1 MAGSSRTRQRADAP
15 APRSERRRP
24 IWPAVGLG
32 AAFLLK
38 LVVVFQL
45 KDHPLLQPDAG
56 LDTTA
61 YVDLAR
67 RVIGGDAGLGPGLYY
82 VSPLYIYFL
91 AIAYGVTK
99 SFTAVRVIQAALGT
113 VAIACVFVTA
123 REWFGRR
130 AAWIAATA
138 AALCGVLTFYEVLL
152 LQSAIDGVLTA
163 TALLALTFALRGRG
177 DGWYVTAG
185 AIFGLQTLNRPN
197 ILVPALAVVLIL
209 VLLRRVKVAT
219 WLAAGLALGLA
230 PATVRNLVVADE
242 WSLVSSHGGLNFYIG
257 NHEGATGLYEIV
269 PGVRPGIEGQRDDTR
284 RVAEAAVGHPL
295 DDAEVSAYFFGLGRS
310 WILANPGRAL
320 ALMTRKLLLVFH
332 ADHVPLPS
340 SYLFFADDAHT
351 LLRWLVVNPWL
362 IVPLG
367 LVGLVATMPRERRTE
382 FLVWASFV
390 PSYAAAVAV
399 FFVAERYRV
408 PIFVPLAVG
417 TGALIDRMIAAV
429 SSPDRG
435 SKRWLAMASAAAV
448 LLLALVQW
456 PVALSDSREGDRVR
470 MAMREAEAGRYDD
483 AERWGVLA
491 MQASTSPDFVR
502 ATVGHG
508 LVGAGQAARAL
519 PYLQQARS
527 HGAQDPQL
535 LVDLASALK
544 GTGDTAGALSV
555 LQTAQ
560 FPPGTDVTL
569 QLQAGRLAA
578 TLGASELAEH
588 QFRDV
593 VRVRPDLAEAWA
605 QLGFTRLTRGQVG
618 DAAQALSEATRLN
631 PRDAVALGGLA
642 VCELRLGKRDEALV
656 HAAAALAIDPHEA
669 LASQVVAAIKT
680 GREGGASR

>member
-1 MAGSSRTRQRADAP
+1 M
-15 APRSERRRP
+15 
-24 IWPAVGLG
+24 
-32 AAFLLK
+32 
-38 LVVVFQL
+38 
-45 KDHPLLQPDAG
+45 
-56 LDTTA
+56 
-61 YVDLAR
+61 
-67 RVIGGDAGLGPGLYY
+67 GLGPGLYY

-91 AIAYGVTK
+91 AIAYGLTK

-152 LQSAIDGVLTA
+152 LQSGIDGVLTA
-163 TALLALTFALRGRG
+163 AGLLALTFALRGHG
-177 DGWYVTAG
+177 DWWYVTAG
-185 AIFGLQTLNRPN
+185 AIFGVQTLNRPN
-197 ILVPALAVVLIL
+197 VLVPALAFVLIL
-209 VLLRRVKVAT
+209 LLLRRVKVAA

-257 NHEGATGLYEIV
+257 NHAGATGLYEIV

-295 DDAEVSAYFFGLGRS
+295 NDAEVSAYFFGLGRS
-310 WILANPGRAL
+310 WMLANPGSAL
-320 ALMTRKLLLVFH
+320 ALLTRKFLLVFH

-340 SYLFFADDAHT
+340 SYVFFADDANT

-367 LVGLVATMPRERRTE
+367 LVGLVAAMPRERRTE

-390 PSYAAAVAV
+390 PCYAAAVAV

-408 PIFVPLAVG
+408 PIFIPLAVG
-417 TGALIDRMIAAV
+417 TGALIDRVIAAA
-429 SSPDRG
+429 SSPDAA
-435 SKRWLAMASAAAV
+435 SKRWLAMASGAAV
-448 LLLALVQW
+448 VLLALVQW

-470 MAMREAEAGRYDD
+470 MAMREAEAGRYDE
-483 AERWGVLA
+483 AERWAALA
-491 MQASTSPDFVR
+491 IQASTSPDFVQ

-508 LVGAGQAARAL
+508 LAGAGQAARAL

-527 HGAQDPQL
+527 HGAHDPQL

-555 LQTAQ
+555 LQAAQ

-569 QLQAGRLAA
+569 ELQAGRLAA
-578 TLGASELAEH
+578 TLGASDLA
-588 QFRDV
+588 QGLFRDV
-593 VRVRPDLAEAWA
+593 VRVRPDLADAWA
-605 QLGFTRLTRGQVG
+605 QLGFNLLMRGDVDEAARALG
-618 DAAQALSEATRLN
+618 DAVRLN

-642 VCELRLGKRDEALV
+642 VCELRLGKRDEALA
-656 HAAAALAIDPHEA
+656 HATAALAIDPHEA
-669 LASQVVAAIKT
+669 LASQVVAALKI
-680 GREGGASR
+680 GREGTASR

>member
-1 MAGSSRTRQRADAP
+1 MA
-15 APRSERRRP
+15 
-24 IWPAVGLG
+24 VV
-32 AAFLLK
+32 FLLK
-38 LVVVFQL
+38 LLVVLQL

-67 RVIGGDAGLGPGLYY
+67 RVIGGDIGLGPGLYY

-91 AIAYGVTK
+91 ALAYGVTK

-113 VAIACVFVTA
+113 VTVACIYLMA

-130 AAWIAATA
+130 AGWIAAAA

-177 DGWYVTAG
+177 DWWYATAG

-209 VLLRRVKVAT
+209 LMIRRVKVAT

-230 PATVRNLVVADE
+230 PATVRNLVVAHE

-295 DDAEVSAYFFGLGRS
+295 DDAGVSEYFFGLGRS
-310 WILANPGRAL
+310 WILANPGSAL

-340 SYLFFADDAHT
+340 SYLFFADDAET
-351 LLRWLVVNPWL
+351 ALRWLVVNPWL

-367 LVGLVATMPRERRTE
+367 LVGLVAAMPREQRTE

-390 PSYAAAVAV
+390 PCYAAAVAV

-417 TGALIDRMIAAV
+417 TGALIDRAIASA
-429 SSPDRG
+429 SSPDPG
-435 SKRWLAMASAAAV
+435 STRWLAMASGAAV

-470 MAMREAEAGRYDD
+470 MAMRAADAGRYDE
-483 AERWGVLA
+483 AERWAAIAVR
-491 MQASTSPDFVR
+491 ASTSPERVQ

-508 LVGAGQAARAL
+508 LVAAGQPARAL
-519 PYLQQARS
+519 PYLRQAS
-527 HGAQDPQL
+527 AHGWRDPQL
-535 LVDLASALK
+535 VVDLATAMK

-555 LQTAQ
+555 LQAAQ
-560 FPPGTDVTL
+560 FPQGADVTL
-569 QLQAGRLAA
+569 TLQAGRLAA
-578 TLGASELAEH
+578 TLGASELAEQH
-588 QFRDV
+588 FRDV

-618 DAAQALSEATRLN
+618 DAAQALSEATRLD

-642 VCELRLGKRDEALV
+642 VCELRLGKRA
-656 HAAAALAIDPHEA
+656 
-669 LASQVVAAIKT
+669 
-680 GREGGASR
+680 GGARACGRGARDRSARGAREPGGRGAQNRARRRRLAVRSSCTHERKEY

>member
-1 MAGSSRTRQRADAP
+1 MAGNAGKRPKADAR
-15 APRSERRRP
+15 RSRPERRLP
-24 IWPAVGLG
+24 IWPTVALG
-32 AAFLLK
+32 VAFFLK

-45 KDHPLLQPDAG
+45 KAHPLLQPDAG

-67 RVIGGDAGLGPGLYY
+67 RVISGDVGLGPGLYY

-91 AIAYGVTK
+91 AIAYGLTK

-113 VAIACVFVTA
+113 VAISCVFVTA

-130 AAWIAATA
+130 AAWVAGTT

-152 LQSAIDGVLTA
+152 LQSAVDGVLTA
-163 TALLALTFALRGRG
+163 AGLLALTFALRGRG

-197 ILVPALAVVLIL
+197 VLVPALALVLML
-209 VLLRRVKVAT
+209 LLLRRVKVAT
-219 WLAAGLALGLA
+219 WLVAGLALGLA
-230 PATVRNLVVADE
+230 PATVRNVVVAHE
-242 WSLVSSHGGLNFYIG
+242 LSLVSSHGGLNFYIG
-257 NHEGATGLYEIV
+257 NHAGATGLYEIV

-284 RVAEAAVGHPL
+284 HVAEAAVGHPL
-295 DDAEVSAYFFGLGRS
+295 NDAEVSDYFFALGRS
-310 WILANPGRAL
+310 WIVANPASAL
-320 ALMTRKLLLVFH
+320 ALFARKFLLVFH

-340 SYLFFADDAHT
+340 SCVFFADDAHT

-367 LVGLVATMPRERRTE
+367 LVGLVAAMPRERRTE

-390 PSYAAAVAV
+390 PCYAAAVAV

-408 PIFVPLAVG
+408 PIFIPLAVG
-417 TGALIDRMIAAV
+417 TGALIDRGIAAA
-429 SSPDRG
+429 SSPDPA
-435 SKRWLAMASAAAV
+435 SKRWLAIAGAGSV

-470 MAMREAEAGRYDD
+470 MAMREAEAGRYDE
-483 AERWGVLA
+483 AERWGALA
-491 MQASTSPDFVR
+491 IQASTSPDRVQ

-508 LVGAGQAARAL
+508 LVRAGEAARAL

-527 HGAQDPQL
+527 RGVQDPQL

-555 LQTAQ
+555 LQAAQ

-578 TLGASELAEH
+578 ALGASDLAER
-588 QFRDV
+588 QFQAV
-593 VRVRPDLAEAWA
+593 VRVRP
-605 QLGFTRLTRGQVG
+605 
-618 DAAQALSEATRLN
+618 
-631 PRDAVALGGLA
+631 
-642 VCELRLGKRDEALV
+642 
-656 HAAAALAIDPHEA
+656 
-669 LASQVVAAIKT
+669 
-680 GREGGASR
+680 

>member
-1 MAGSSRTRQRADAP
+1 MPSKTGSR
-15 APRSERRRP
+15 
-24 IWPAVGLG
+24 IWAAAGLG

-38 LVVVFQL
+38 LVVVLQL
-45 KDHPLLQPDAG
+45 RDHPLLQPDAG

-67 RVIGGDAGLGPGLYY
+67 RVIGGDIGLGPGLYY

-91 AIAYGVTK
+91 ALAYGLTK

-113 VAIACVFVTA
+113 VSIACVFVMA

-152 LQSAIDGVLTA
+152 LQSGIDGVLTA
-163 TALLALTFALRGRG
+163 AGLLALTFALRGRG
-177 DGWYVTAG
+177 DRWYVAAG

-197 ILVPALAVVLIL
+197 ILVPVVAFVLIL
-209 VLLRRVKVAT
+209 LLLRRVKVAV

-230 PATVRNLVVADE
+230 PATARNLVVAHE

-257 NHEGATGLYEIV
+257 NHAGATGLYEIV

-284 RVAEAAVGHPL
+284 RVAEAAAGHPL
-295 DDAEVSAYFFGLGRS
+295 NDAEVSDYFFNLGRS
-310 WILANPGRAL
+310 WMLANPGGAL
-320 ALMTRKLLLVFH
+320 ALMTRKFLLVFH

-340 SYLFFADDAHT
+340 SYVFFADDANT

-367 LVGLVATMPRERRTE
+367 VVGLVAAMPRERRTE
-382 FLVWASFV
+382 YLVWASFV

-408 PIFVPLAVG
+408 PIFIPLAVG
-417 TGALIDRMIAAV
+417 AGALIDRAMAAV
-429 SSPDRG
+429 SAPDG
-435 SKRWLAMASAAAV
+435 ASQRWLATAGGAAV

-470 MAMREAEAGRYDD
+470 MAMRAAEHGSYDE
-483 AERWGVLA
+483 AERWGSLA
-491 MQASTSPDFVR
+491 IQASTAPDRVQ
-502 ATVGHG
+502 ATIGHG
-508 LVGAGQAARAL
+508 LVAAGQPARAL
-519 PYLQQARS
+519 PYLQQAHA
-527 HGAQDPQL
+527 HGSQDAQL
-535 LVDLASALK
+535 LVDLAAALK
-544 GTGDTAGALSV
+544 GTGDAAGALST
-555 LQTAQ
+555 LQAAQ

-569 QLQAGRLAA
+569 QLEAGRLAA
-578 TLGASELAEH
+578 TLGASDLAVR
-588 QFRDV
+588 QFREV
-593 VRVRPDLAEAWA
+593 VRLRPDLAAAWA
-605 QLGFTRLTRGQVG
+605 QLGFSLLARGELE
-618 DAAQALSEATRLN
+618 DAAHALGEAVRRN

-642 VCELRLGKRDEALV
+642 VCDLRLGKRDDALT
-656 HAAAALAIDPHEA
+656 HATAALAIDSREA
-669 LASQVVAAIKT
+669 LAMQVMAALKV